1 MRISI
6 FCCLTVRIVA
16 LATLF
21 AVLGGRSVIADAT
34 VIGLPEGIDLATRSD
49 TGANI
54 VRVRLGSEVLA
65 VDAGS
70 PGASK
75 AEPRYLVTTGAGD
88 ESNASE
94 AAIQLHPASRVSV
107 EDRRVQGIVFDSGFT
122 LAGGGREVVFFDLGR
137 SATAADTVLWLPS
150 DRVLVTGRLCSTT
163 GTAASAQSDTE
174 SWLEAL
180 EKLKDLDPLWVVP
193 GDGNP
198 GGVDLLDDQIM
209 RLNALR
215 KVVHD
220 GLIAGRTT
228 GEVVE
233 GFADPWFRSWRE
245 NDPTGAAESVA
256 AVYAELGGLRTPW
269 RLLEE
274 RGLREGASPT
284 RQDDGWT
291 SPEKILW
298 RNRWPD
304 RFPMLAHVAPGVEII
319 PFDSLEEAA
328 ELVSDADAVI
338 GVATPEI
345 LAAGDRLRWIQVGS
359 AGVERYLDIPRLG
372 SGEVLLTN
380 GQRLASPVIAEHVMA
395 LTLALS
401 RGLNRAVAAQ
411 VESEWRRFEIGDNAP
426 LTQLRGKTMLV
437 VGLGGIGTEVARLA
451 HGAGMRVTAIRS
463 SRRSGPA
470 FVARVGLNEDLR
482 SFLAEADVVVNC
494 LPMTPDT
501 DGLFDAELFSLMKPT
516 AFFVNVGRGGTVDT
530 GALVA
535 ALRQGLIAGA
545 GLDVTDPEPLPGD
558 HPLWQAPNLV
568 ITPHF
573 AAWSDAGRELHWLL
587 YRENLRRFVV
597 GEPLLSVVDP
607 QRGY

>member
-1 MRISI
+1 
-6 FCCLTVRIVA
+6 
-16 LATLF
+16 
-21 AVLGGRSVIADAT
+21 
-34 VIGLPEGIDLATRSD
+34 
-49 TGANI
+49 
-54 VRVRLGSEVLA
+54 
-65 VDAGS
+65 
-70 PGASK
+70 
-75 AEPRYLVTTGAGD
+75 
-88 ESNASE
+88 
-94 AAIQLHPASRVSV
+94 
-107 EDRRVQGIVFDSGFT
+107 
-122 LAGGGREVVFFDLGR
+122 
-137 SATAADTVLWLPS
+137 
-150 DRVLVTGRLCSTT
+150 
-163 GTAASAQSDTE
+163 
-174 SWLEAL
+174 
-180 EKLKDLDPLWVVP
+180 
-193 GDGNP
+193 
-198 GGVDLLDDQIM
+198 
-209 RLNALR
+209 
-215 KVVHD
+215 
-220 GLIAGRTT
+220 
-228 GEVVE
+228 
-233 GFADPWFRSWRE
+233 
-245 NDPTGAAESVA
+245 
-256 AVYAELGGLRTPW
+256 
-269 RLLEE
+269 
-274 RGLREGASPT
+274 
-284 RQDDGWT
+284 
-291 SPEKILW
+291 
-298 RNRWPD
+298 
-304 RFPMLAHVAPGVEII
+304 MLAHVAPGVEII

-463 SRRSGPA
+463 SRRSGPP

-558 HPLWQAPNLV
+558 HSLWQAPNLV

-573 AAWSDAGRELHWLL
+573 AAWSDAGRGLHWLL